1 MNRKEQIEK
10 ATPSYIK
17 EKYSHLDHSFI
28 EVDNDKEGKQ
38 EAFREGARWADEHPY
53 WHKTSEEMP
62 EFGVEVIAYHEKWID
77 EDFNPN
83 GTRIGF
89 LNENDDFTSVY
100 WWDEQDCYE
109 INDGNFYK
117 SPIDN
122 IEPEFW
128 AYIPKFPKP
137 QDKKNDYAR

>member
-1 MNRKEQIEK
+1 MTLQEK
-10 ATPSYIK
+10 IQKKA
-17 EKYSHLDHSFI
+17 
-28 EVDNDKEGKQ
+28 EGFGQ
-38 EAFREGARWADEHPY
+38 LAPAFLEGARFALENQYINYREQKP
-53 WHKTSEEMP
+53 P
-62 EFGVEVIAYHEKWID
+62 LGVEVIAFNRKWID

-100 WWDEQDCYE
+100 WWNEQDRYE